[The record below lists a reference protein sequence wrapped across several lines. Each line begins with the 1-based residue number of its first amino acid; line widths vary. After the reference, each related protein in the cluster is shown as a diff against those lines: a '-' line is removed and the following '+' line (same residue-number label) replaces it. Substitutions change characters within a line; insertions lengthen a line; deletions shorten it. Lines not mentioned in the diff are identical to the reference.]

1 MDKFKRSPT
10 FPMRHCP
17 GGLVPQQVK
26 KRTEVWTGAQVPAVI
41 HGIVIYVGVCLLHQ
55 AIILLSKA

>member
-1 MDKFKRSPT
+1 
-10 FPMRHCP
+10 MRHCP

-41 HGIVIYVGVCLLHQ
+41 HGIVVYVGVCPLHQ
-55 AIILLSKA
+55 ATILLSKA